1 MSEPWRQ
8 VSGRRL
14 LAGLGLWA
22 LIGAVSLGLTLA
34 LLRLGAPAWT
44 RAHAAAAGAIL
55 VLEAYAALLTALLFA
70 FEGGAG
76 LRQRL
81 GFRFT
86 SIADLAGALGVW
98 LVALVAGVLLTELL
112 APLLTP
118 LTGPPRSNAVQ
129 LLRLSFDPLFV
140 VLIVP
145 TVCLLAPA
153 CEELLFRGA
162 IFGWLRSRLPV
173 APAAALSAGLFA
185 GAHLLPAL
193 FAELFLFGLAAA
205 WVYQRT
211 GSTLNSFAMH
221 ASQNTLAVVAAYA
234 VLRSSG

>member
-22 LIGAVSLGLTLA
+22 LIGTAALGPTVAV
-34 LLRLGAPAWT
+34 LRLGVPTWA
-44 RAHAAAAGAIL
+44 RAHAATAGAIL
-55 VLEAYAALLTALLFA
+55 VLEAYAALLAALLFA
-70 FEGGAG
+70 FDGGAG

-86 SIADLAGALGVW
+86 SVADLAAALGVW
-98 LVALVAGVLLTELL
+98 LVALVAGGLVT
-112 APLLTP
+112 ALLTP

-140 VLIVP
+140 ALIVP

-162 IFGWLRSRLPV
+162 IFGWLRSRLPLP
-173 APAAALSAGLFA
+173 PAAALSAALFA

-205 WVYQRT
+205 WIYQRT